1 MTDRGTTG
9 AATCASATGT
19 TRGGQTDACNV
30 LLVFPGF
37 NANSFWNY
45 QATCEIVGAKYPGA
59 PLGLI
64 TVAAMLPAHWSCRL
78 VNRNTEDLDAA
89 DLDWADMVMTGGM
102 MPQQWDTLAIIELAH
117 RHGKPVVVG
126 GPGITSTPEP
136 YHAADFK
143 VLGEAEGLLDQ
154 FVADW
159 RGGTRSGTY
168 EGVRFKADVTAAP
181 VPRWDLL
188 KFDQY
193 LHIGVQ
199 FSRGCPFT
207 CEFCDIIEL
216 YGRVPRTKTV
226 AQVLAELD
234 RLHALGYRGH
244 IDFVDDNLIGNKKAV
259 KAFLPHLKA
268 WQEAH
273 NYPFE
278 FSTEAS
284 VNLADDDE
292 LLGLMRDASFF
303 AVFIGIESPD
313 TDTLIKMQKKQNTR
327 RVLSESLRHIYDAGI
342 FVMGGFIVGFDTE
355 KDAVS
360 GQIVQL
366 IEEAAIPI
374 AMVGLLYALPN
385 TQLTRRLERE
395 GRLFEPENGDIRG
408 DQCTSGLNFVM
419 LRARRDAL
427 MDYRTILDR
436 IFSPAAYFDRV
447 RDVSLTLRMPKR
459 SLRVTLAS
467 TFREFGRFLRLITR
481 VTLRRPDMRLQVW
494 RTLLT
499 VLIRNPAAVTSAMR
513 LTAFYVHL
521 GPFSRYVVGRIDDQ
535 IEAIDAGHWV
545 QPPLVRPAVAPAAAA
560 LVA

>member
-1 MTDRGTTG
+1 MTDNCT
-9 AATCASATGT
+9 
-19 TRGGQTDACNV
+19 TDACNV

-64 TVAAMLPAHWSCRL
+64 TVAAMLPRHWSIKL
-78 VNRNTEDLDAA
+78 VNRNTEDLDEA
-89 DLDWADMVMTGGM
+89 DLEWADMVMTGGM
-102 MPQQWDTLAIIELAH
+102 MPQQWDTLALIELAH
-117 RHGKPVVVG
+117 AHGKVVVVG
-126 GPGITSTPEP
+126 GPGITSTPAP

-143 VLGEAEGLLDQ
+143 VLGEAEGLMDR

-159 RGGTRSGTY
+159 RGGARAGTY

-181 VPRWDLL
+181 IPRWDLL

-193 LHIGVQ
+193 LHVGVQ

-216 YGRVPRTKTV
+216 YGRVPRTKT
-226 AQVLAELD
+226 APQVISELD
-234 RLHALGYRGH
+234 SLYALGYRGH
-244 IDFVDDNLIGNKKAV
+244 VDFVDDNLIGNKKAV

-268 WQEAH
+268 WQEKH
-273 NYPFE
+273 HYPFE

-313 TDTLIKMQKKQNTR
+313 TETLIKMQKKQNTR
-327 RVLSESLRHIYDAGI
+327 RVLSESIRHIYDAGI

-355 KDAVS
+355 TDAVA
-360 GQIVQL
+360 GPIVKL
-366 IEEAAIPI
+366 IEDAAIPI

-385 TQLTRRLERE
+385 TQLTRRLEQE
-395 GRLFEPENGDIRG
+395 GRLFEPENGDIQG
-408 DQCTSGLNFVM
+408 DQCTAGLNFVM

-427 MDYRTILDR
+427 TDYRTVLDS
-436 IFSPAAYFDRV
+436 IFSPVAYFDRV
-447 RDVSLTLRMPKR
+447 RDVGLSLKMPKR
-459 SLRVTLAS
+459 SLRVALGG

-481 VTLRRPDMRLQVW
+481 VTLHRPDMRVQAW
-494 RTLLT
+494 RTLVTIL
-499 VLIRNPAAVTSAMR
+499 LRNPTAVTSAMR

-521 GPFSRYVVGRIDDQ
+521 GPFSRFVVGRIDAQ
-535 IEAIDAGHWV
+535 IEAIDIGRWI
-545 QPPLVRPAVAPAAAA
+545 QPPLVSLPAAAEP
-560 LVA
+560 LVAKLVA

>member
-1 MTDRGTTG
+1 MTDNCT
-9 AATCASATGT
+9 
-19 TRGGQTDACNV
+19 TDACNV

-64 TVAAMLPAHWSCRL
+64 TVAAMLPRHWSIKL
-78 VNRNTEDLDAA
+78 VNRNTEDLDEA
-89 DLDWADMVMTGGM
+89 DLEWADMVMTGGM
-102 MPQQWDTLAIIELAH
+102 MPQQWDTLALIELAH
-117 RHGKPVVVG
+117 AHGKVVVVG
-126 GPGITSTPEP
+126 GPGITSTPAP

-143 VLGEAEGLLDQ
+143 VLGEAEGLMDR

-159 RGGTRSGTY
+159 RAGARAGTY

-181 VPRWDLL
+181 IPRWDLL

-193 LHIGVQ
+193 LHVGVQ

-216 YGRVPRTKTV
+216 YGRVPRTKT
-226 AQVLAELD
+226 APQVISELD
-234 RLHALGYRGH
+234 SLYALGYRGH
-244 IDFVDDNLIGNKKAV
+244 VDFVDDNLIGNKKAV

-268 WQEAH
+268 WQEKH
-273 NYPFE
+273 HYPFE

-313 TDTLIKMQKKQNTR
+313 TETLIKMQKKQNTR
-327 RVLSESLRHIYDAGI
+327 RVLSESIRHIYDAGI

-355 KDAVS
+355 TDAVA
-360 GQIVQL
+360 GPIVKL
-366 IEEAAIPI
+366 IEDAAIPI

-385 TQLTRRLERE
+385 TQLTRRLEQE
-395 GRLFEPENGDIRG
+395 GRLFEPENGDIQG
-408 DQCTSGLNFVM
+408 DQCTAGLNFVM

-427 MDYRTILDR
+427 TDYRTVLDS
-436 IFSPAAYFDRV
+436 IFSPVAYFDRV
-447 RDVSLTLRMPKR
+447 RDVGLSLKMPKR
-459 SLRVTLAS
+459 SLRVALGG

-481 VTLRRPDMRLQVW
+481 VTLHRPDMRVQAW
-494 RTLLT
+494 RTLVTIL
-499 VLIRNPAAVTSAMR
+499 LRNPTAVTSAMR

-521 GPFSRYVVGRIDDQ
+521 GPFSRFVVGRIDAQ
-535 IEAIDAGHWV
+535 IEAIDIGRWI
-545 QPPLVRPAVAPAAAA
+545 QPPLVSLPAAAEP

>member
-1 MTDRGTTG
+1 MTD
-9 AATCASATGT
+9 TCT
-19 TRGGQTDACNV
+19 TDACNV

-64 TVAAMLPAHWSCRL
+64 TVAAKLPRHWSIKL
-78 VNRNTEDLDAA
+78 VNRNTEDLDEA
-89 DLDWADMVMTGGM
+89 DLEWADMIMTGGM
-102 MPQQWDTLAIIELAH
+102 MPQQWDTLALIDLVHA
-117 RHGKPVVVG
+117 HGKVVVVG

-143 VLGEAEGLLDQ
+143 VLGEAEGLMDR

-159 RGGTRSGTY
+159 RAGVRAGTY

-181 VPRWDLL
+181 IPRWDLL

-193 LHIGVQ
+193 LHVGVQ

-226 AQVLAELD
+226 AQAIGELD
-234 RLHALGYRGH
+234 SLYALGYRGH
-244 IDFVDDNLIGNKKAV
+244 VDFVDDNLIGNKKAV

-268 WQEAH
+268 WQEKH
-273 NYPFE
+273 QYPFE

-313 TDTLIKMQKKQNTR
+313 NETLIKMQKKQNAR
-327 RVLSESLRHIYDAGI
+327 RVLSESIRRIYDAGI

-355 KDAVS
+355 TDAVA
-360 GQIVQL
+360 GPIV
-366 IEEAAIPI
+366 
-374 AMVGLLYALPN
+374 
-385 TQLTRRLERE
+385 
-395 GRLFEPENGDIRG
+395 
-408 DQCTSGLNFVM
+408 
-419 LRARRDAL
+419 
-427 MDYRTILDR
+427 
-436 IFSPAAYFDRV
+436 
-447 RDVSLTLRMPKR
+447 
-459 SLRVTLAS
+459 
-467 TFREFGRFLRLITR
+467 
-481 VTLRRPDMRLQVW
+481 
-494 RTLLT
+494 
-499 VLIRNPAAVTSAMR
+499 
-513 LTAFYVHL
+513 
-521 GPFSRYVVGRIDDQ
+521 
-535 IEAIDAGHWV
+535 
-545 QPPLVRPAVAPAAAA
+545 
-560 LVA
+560 

>member
-1 MTDRGTTG
+1 MTDNCT
-9 AATCASATGT
+9 
-19 TRGGQTDACNV
+19 TDACNV

-64 TVAAMLPAHWSCRL
+64 TVAAMLPRHWSIKL
-78 VNRNTEDLDAA
+78 VNRNTEDLDEA
-89 DLDWADMVMTGGM
+89 DLEWADMVMTGGM
-102 MPQQWDTLAIIELAH
+102 MPQQWDTLALIELAH
-117 RHGKPVVVG
+117 AHGKVVVVG
-126 GPGITSTPEP
+126 GPGITSTPAP

-143 VLGEAEGLLDQ
+143 VLGEAEGLMDR

-159 RGGTRSGTY
+159 RAGARAGTY

-181 VPRWDLL
+181 IPRWDLL

-193 LHIGVQ
+193 LHVGVQ

-216 YGRVPRTKTV
+216 YGRVPRTKT
-226 AQVLAELD
+226 APQVISELD
-234 RLHALGYRGH
+234 SLYALGYRGH
-244 IDFVDDNLIGNKKAV
+244 VDFVDDNLIGNKKAV

-268 WQEAH
+268 WQEKH
-273 NYPFE
+273 HYPFE

-313 TDTLIKMQKKQNTR
+313 TETLIKMQKKQNTR
-327 RVLSESLRHIYDAGI
+327 RVLSESIRHIYDAGI

-355 KDAVS
+355 TDAVA
-360 GQIVQL
+360 GPIVKL
-366 IEEAAIPI
+366 IEDAAIPI

-385 TQLTRRLERE
+385 TQLTRRLEQE
-395 GRLFEPENGDIRG
+395 GRLFEPENGDIQG
-408 DQCTSGLNFVM
+408 DQCTAGLNFVM

-427 MDYRTILDR
+427 TDYRTVLDS
-436 IFSPAAYFDRV
+436 IFSPVAYFDRV
-447 RDVSLTLRMPKR
+447 RDVGLSLKMPKR
-459 SLRVTLAS
+459 SLRVALGG

-481 VTLRRPDMRLQVW
+481 VTLHRPDMRVQAW
-494 RTLLT
+494 RTLVTIL
-499 VLIRNPAAVTSAMR
+499 LRNPTAVTSAMR

-521 GPFSRYVVGRIDDQ
+521 GPFSRFVVGRIDAQ
-535 IEAIDAGHWV
+535 IEAIDIGRWI
-545 QPPLVRPAVAPAAAA
+545 QPPLVSLPAAAEP
-560 LVA
+560 LVAKLVA

>member
-1 MTDRGTTG
+1 MTDNCT
-9 AATCASATGT
+9 
-19 TRGGQTDACNV
+19 TDACNV

-64 TVAAMLPAHWSCRL
+64 TVAAMLPRHWSIKL
-78 VNRNTEDLDAA
+78 VNRNTEDLDEA
-89 DLDWADMVMTGGM
+89 DLEWADMVMTGGM
-102 MPQQWDTLAIIELAH
+102 MPQQWDTLALIELAH
-117 RHGKPVVVG
+117 AHGKVVVVG
-126 GPGITSTPEP
+126 GPGITSTPAP

-143 VLGEAEGLLDQ
+143 VLGEAEGLMDR

-159 RGGTRSGTY
+159 RAGARAGTY

-181 VPRWDLL
+181 IPRWDLL

-193 LHIGVQ
+193 LHVGVQ

-216 YGRVPRTKTV
+216 YGRVPRTKT
-226 AQVLAELD
+226 APQVISELD
-234 RLHALGYRGH
+234 SLYALGYRGH
-244 IDFVDDNLIGNKKAV
+244 VDFVDDNLIGNKKAV

-268 WQEAH
+268 WQEKH
-273 NYPFE
+273 HYPFE

-313 TDTLIKMQKKQNTR
+313 TETLIKMQKKQNTR
-327 RVLSESLRHIYDAGI
+327 RVLSESIRHIYDAGI

-355 KDAVS
+355 TDAVA
-360 GQIVQL
+360 GPIVKL
-366 IEEAAIPI
+366 IEDAAIPI

-385 TQLTRRLERE
+385 TQLTRRLEQE
-395 GRLFEPENGDIRG
+395 GRLFEPENGDIQG
-408 DQCTSGLNFVM
+408 DQCTAGLNFVM

-427 MDYRTILDR
+427 TDYRTVLDS
-436 IFSPAAYFDRV
+436 IFSPVAYFDRV
-447 RDVSLTLRMPKR
+447 RDVGLSLKMPKR
-459 SLRVTLAS
+459 SLRVALGG

-481 VTLRRPDMRLQVW
+481 VTLHRPDMRVQAW
-494 RTLLT
+494 RTLVTIL
-499 VLIRNPAAVTSAMR
+499 LRNPTAVTSAMR

-521 GPFSRYVVGRIDDQ
+521 GPFSRFVVGRIDAQ
-535 IEAIDAGHWV
+535 IEAIDMGRWI
-545 QPPLVRPAVAPAAAA
+545 QPPLVSLPAAAEP

>member
-1 MTDRGTTG
+1 MTDNCT
-9 AATCASATGT
+9 
-19 TRGGQTDACNV
+19 TDACNV

-64 TVAAMLPAHWSCRL
+64 TVAAMLPQHWSIKL
-78 VNRNTEDLDAA
+78 VNRNTEDIDEA

-117 RHGKPVVVG
+117 AHGKVVVVG
-126 GPGITSTPEP
+126 GPGITSTPAP

-143 VLGEAEGLLDQ
+143 VLGEAEGLIDG

-159 RGGTRSGTY
+159 RAGVRAGTY

-181 VPRWDLL
+181 IPRWDLL

-193 LHIGVQ
+193 LHVGVQ

-216 YGRVPRTKTV
+216 YGRVPRTKT
-226 AQVLAELD
+226 ALQVIGELD
-234 RLHALGYRGH
+234 SLYALGYRGH
-244 IDFVDDNLIGNKKAV
+244 VDFVDDNLIGNKRAV

-268 WQEAH
+268 WQEKH
-273 NYPFE
+273 HYPFD

-313 TDTLIKMQKKQNTR
+313 NETLIKMQKKQNTR
-327 RVLSESLRHIYDAGI
+327 RVLSESIRHIYDAGI

-355 KDAVS
+355 MDAVA
-360 GQIVQL
+360 GPIVKL
-366 IEEAAIPI
+366 IEDASIPI

-385 TQLTRRLERE
+385 TQLTRRLEQE
-395 GRLFEPENGDIRG
+395 GRLFEPENGDING
-408 DQCTSGLNFVM
+408 DQCTAGLNFVM

-427 MDYRTILDR
+427 TDYRTVLDS
-436 IFSPAAYFDRV
+436 IFSPVAYFDRV
-447 RDVSLTLRMPKR
+447 RGVALSLKMPKR
-459 SLRVTLAS
+459 SLRVALGS
-467 TFREFGRFLRLITR
+467 TFREFRRFLRLITR
-481 VTLRRPDMRLQVW
+481 VTLYRPDMRAQAW
-494 RTLLT
+494 RTLITIL
-499 VLIRNPAAVTSAMR
+499 LRNPTAVTSAMR

-521 GPFSRYVVGRIDDQ
+521 GPFSRFVVGRIDAQ
-535 IEAIDAGHWV
+535 IGAIDAGRWI
-545 QPPLVRPAVAPAAAA
+545 QPPLVSLPAAAEPA
-560 LVA
+560 IAELVA